1 MSTLWQDVRYGL
13 RMIAHNPGF
22 TLVAVLALA
31 IGIGANATIFSFIN
45 GVALRPIAGVSAP
58 AQLVAVYTSDY
69 SSGLYGGSSYPD
81 YVDFRDQS
89 DAFAGLAAYEETV
102 LNLSGPD
109 AAERVRGAYVTGNYF
124 DVLGVGARV
133 GRTLHATDDV
143 TPGAHPVV
151 VISHGLWQRRFGAD
165 PAIVG
170 RTVTLD
176 ERTFTVL
183 GVAAENF
190 RGLRIGQP
198 PEFWLPMMM
207 MEGAAE
213 MLHNRGSR
221 GIEITGRLRPDVP
234 LAQAQAQIS
243 AIGARLASSYPESNM
258 GTLAR
263 PQEPRPMTVVHE
275 ARVEPQAQKNIGA
288 VLGLLL
294 AVVGLVLLIACAN
307 VANLLLARASV
318 RQREIAIR
326 LALGAGRWRLI
337 RQLLTESLLL
347 ALIGGTLGLL
357 ASLWAVDLI
366 PTFFPPGETGGL
378 DLSLDWRVLAF
389 TCVVALLTGL
399 IFGLAPA
406 LQATRLD
413 LTTALKDDASLQG
426 HGLRRLSLRSALVV
440 AQLALSLVL
449 LIGAGLFL
457 RSLRHALTVGPGFV
471 PQNLLLA
478 SIKPGGTVVQKN
490 QWPAFYQQ
498 AVERIGSLPGV
509 RSVSLTRVVPISGG
523 GQRRGV
529 TLDGYQPQANEDTEL
544 NTNVV
549 GANYFATM
557 AIPLVGGRDFGAED
571 KANAPGVVIVNEE
584 LARRYFPNQNAV
596 GKRLRFG
603 GPANP
608 YLEIVGV
615 ARDARY
621 RSLREQPLP
630 FIYIPLAQEAQESI
644 TLLVRT
650 AGEPLGVVPAVR
662 TELRG
667 LNKDVP
673 VYNVQTMSEHI
684 DAALAAD
691 RMVTA
696 LLSAFGATALLLAAI
711 GIYGV
716 MAYSVAQRTREIG
729 VRMALGAQGSDI
741 ARLIV
746 GQGLVLI
753 LIGVACG
760 LALAFALTRAVGS
773 LLFDVSA
780 TDPLTFAAI
789 TLLLATVALVACYI
803 PARRA
808 TKVDP
813 MVALR
818 YE

>member
-1 MSTLWQDVRYGL
+1 MSTMWQDVRYGL
-13 RMIAHNPGF
+13 RMIAHSPGF

-31 IGIGANATIFSFIN
+31 IGIGANTTIFSFIN
-45 GVALRPIAGVSAP
+45 GLVLRPLAGVSAP
-58 AQLVAVYTSDY
+58 AQLVGVYTSDY

-81 YVDFRDQS
+81 YIDFRNQA
-89 DAFAGLAAYEETV
+89 DAFAGLAAYEDTV
-102 LNLSGPD
+102 LNLSGPES
-109 AAERVRGAYVTGNYF
+109 AERVRGAYVTGNYF

-133 GRTLHATDDV
+133 GRTLRAADDV

-151 VISHGLWQRRFGAD
+151 VISHALWQRRFGAD
-165 PAIVG
+165 PGVVNQ
-170 RTVTLD
+170 TVTLD
-176 ERTFTVL
+176 GRAFTVI
-183 GVAAENF
+183 GVAAERF
-190 RGLRIGQP
+190 RGLRLGQP

-207 MEGAAE
+207 ESAG
-213 MLHNRGSR
+213 MLDGRGNR
-221 GIEITGRLRPDVP
+221 GIEITGRLRPGVP

-243 AIGARLASSYPESNM
+243 AIGARLASSYPETNM
-258 GTLAR
+258 GTLER
-263 PQEPRPMTVVHE
+263 PQAPRPLTVVPE
-275 ARVEPQAQKNIGA
+275 ARIGPGAQKGVGA
-288 VLGLLL
+288 VLALLL

-318 RQREIAIR
+318 RRREIAIR

-337 RQLLTESLLL
+337 RQLLTESMLL
-347 ALIGGTLGLL
+347 ALIGGMLGLL
-357 ASLWAVDLI
+357 AALWAVDLI
-366 PTFFPPGETGGL
+366 PTFFPSDEAGGI

-389 TCVVALLTGL
+389 TCAIAVVTGL

-406 LQATRLD
+406 LQATRPD
-413 LTTALKDDASLQG
+413 LITALKDDAGLQG
-426 HGLRRLSLRSALVV
+426 HSLRRLSLRSALVV

-457 RSLRHALTVGPGFV
+457 RSLQHALTVDPGFA

-478 SIKPGGTVVQKN
+478 SIEPGGAGVQRA
-490 QWPAFYQQ
+490 QWPTFYQQ

-509 RSVSLTRVVPISGG
+509 HHVSLTRVVPISGG
-523 GQRRGV
+523 GQRRAV
-529 TLDGYQPQANEDTEL
+529 TLDGYQPQPNEDTEL

-549 GANYFATM
+549 GANYFETM
-557 AIPLVGGRDFGAED
+557 AIPLVAGRNFGAQD
-571 KANAPGVVIVNEE
+571 KAGGPGGVIVNEE
-584 LARRYFPNQNAV
+584 LARRYFPQQDAV
-596 GKRLRFG
+596 GRRLRFG
-603 GPANP
+603 GPAEP

-615 ARDARY
+615 ARDAKY
-621 RSLREQPLP
+621 RSLREQTLP
-630 FIYIPLAQEAQESI
+630 FIYIPLAQEAQESM

-650 AGEPLGVVPAVR
+650 ETEPLGLVSAVR

-673 VYNVQTMSEHI
+673 VYAVETMSEHI
-684 DAALAAD
+684 GAALAAD
-691 RMVTA
+691 QMITA
-696 LLSAFGATALLLAAI
+696 LLSVFGATALLLAAI

-716 MAYSVAQRTREIG
+716 MAYSVAQRTHEIG

-753 LIGVACG
+753 LIGVGCG
-760 LALAFALTRAVGS
+760 LALAFALTRVVGS

-780 TDPLTFAAI
+780 TDPFTFAAI
-789 TLLLATVALVACYI
+789 TLLLAVVALVACYI

-808 TKVDP
+808 MKVDP